1 MIHTTETRLKIGTK
15 LIKNKNAEKYNYS
28 YALNLFINSLNYI
41 NENDCFVLVQVA
53 TAMEVPRKR
62 YSYLAKKFP
71 TLKPLYLMMNDY
83 MEVNVYD
90 LTNSNKMPTRLAIF
104 LLNYVYGYAKKIKEN
119 QSKEFRS
126 R

>member
-1 MIHTTETRLKIGTK
+1 MIHTIETRLKIGIK
-15 LIKNKNAEKYNYS
+15 MYKNKNAEKYSYS

-53 TAMEVPRKR
+53 TALGVPRKR
-62 YSYLAKKFP
+62 FSYLAKKFP
-71 TLKPLYLMMNDY
+71 ELKPLYLMMNDY

-90 LTNSNKMPTRLAIF
+90 LANKNQMPTRLAIF
-104 LLNYVYGYAKKIKEN
+104 LLVYVYGYGKKI
-119 QSKEFRS
+119 KEFRS